1 MRARVFG
8 VLLVVSSAAFGGDAA
23 FDRMVKA
30 IESHYGTQRTHI
42 PLMGVANFF
51 VKVSHPAGAGSFK
64 LAVFEDLKSSP
75 GSSEWKARD
84 RFMDTLSGGLRPLVR
99 VHSRHG
105 EESTYIFAGPVGK
118 STTMLIANFER
129 DEATV
134 VQVKVNTKMLLR
146 SLEDPE
152 HAEDTL
158 GVTHDHRRLAPP
170 ED

>member
-1 MRARVFG
+1 MRARVIG
-8 VLLVVSSAAFGGDAA
+8 VLLMASIAAFGSDAE
-23 FDRMVKA
+23 FDRIVKA

-42 PLMGVANFF
+42 PLMGVADLF
-51 VKVSHPAGAGSFK
+51 VKVSHPGGAGSFK

-84 RFMDTLSGGLRPLVR
+84 RFIDTLSSGGLRPLVR
-99 VHSRHG
+99 VHSRHA

-118 STTMLIANFER
+118 YTTMLIANFER

-134 VQVKVNTKMLLR
+134 VQVKVNTKMMLR

-158 GVTHDHRRLAPP
+158 GIARDRRQRL
-170 ED
+170 D